1 MPYKFEEEL
10 RETAESFIKALAG
23 AGFEGAIVPGSFR
36 DYTVKVSVQRAGQ
49 PSGHVNL
56 YYSPQK
62 DQFSLKTHELRD
74 KAVIPDLEACW
85 DRLSSPDPAV
95 AAQSNAVTGYQAY
108 TDGSYL
114 DGAIGYGVVVLK
126 DGNPIADLSG
136 PVEEEALQGMRQV
149 GGELLALYKA
159 IEWCQAN
166 HVQEVAVLYDY
177 AGIEKWA
184 TGEWK
189 ANNPATRAYAEFMR
203 DCPISV
209 RWQKVE
215 SHSGDRWNDRAD
227 QLAKLGAQR
236 DSTQVETGEDPLA
249 ELEEKA
255 RAFVGLLEGRGIDA
269 GYQGILNGQFARV
282 VVSPQHG
289 CMDLYNTRK
298 RPLSRPY
305 LHGFSDR
312 ALQESIENLWQRFLS
327 GDTEDRAPTSDLLSE
342 ATYYYGILKPY
353 SDCAFDF
360 IELAAALDRAWRQ
373 VNGTGLDVEASRY
386 DFEGL
391 EATYFDL
398 KGGDKTS

>member
-10 RETAESFIKALAG
+10 REKAKSFTEALAG
-23 AGFEGAIVPGSFR
+23 ARLEGAIVPGSFR
-36 DYTVKVSVQRAGQ
+36 DYTVKVSVQRGGQ
-49 PSGHVNL
+49 HFGHVNL
-56 YYSPQK
+56 YYSPK
-62 DQFSLKTHELRD
+62 KEQFSLKTHELRD

-85 DRLSSPDPAV
+85 DRLSSPDAAV
-95 AAQSNAVTGYQAY
+95 AAQSDGAVGYQAY

-114 DGAIGYGVVVLK
+114 DETVGYGVVVLK
-126 DGNPIADLSG
+126 NGKPAAELSG
-136 PVEEEALQGMRQV
+136 PVEKEALQGMRQV
-149 GGELLALYKA
+149 GGELQALYKA
-159 IEWCQAN
+159 IDWCQAN
-166 HVQEVAVLYDY
+166 QVQEIAVFYDY

-189 ANNPATRAYAEFMR
+189 ANNPATRAYAEFMG
-203 DCPISV
+203 DCPVVV

-236 DSTQVETGEDPLA
+236 DATPGDTGQDPLA

-255 RAFVGLLEGRGIDA
+255 KAFVDLLEERGIDA

-282 VVSPQHG
+282 VISPQGG

-312 ALQESIENLWQRFLS
+312 ALQESVESLWQGFLS
-327 GDTEDRAPTSDLLSE
+327 GDTEDRARKPDLLSE

-360 IELAAALDRAWRQ
+360 FDLASALDRACHRARGEGIDAEA
-373 VNGTGLDVEASRY
+373 NGY
-386 DFEGL
+386 DFERL
-391 EATYFDL
+391 ESIYRRL
-398 KGGDKTS
+398 RGGGQGS